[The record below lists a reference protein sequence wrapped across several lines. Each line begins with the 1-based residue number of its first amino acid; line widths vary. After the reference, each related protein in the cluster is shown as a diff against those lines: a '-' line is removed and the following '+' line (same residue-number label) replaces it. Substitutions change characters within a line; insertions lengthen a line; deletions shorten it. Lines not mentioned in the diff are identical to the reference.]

1 MIAKFAVAW
10 TLTVSVFC
18 SGPAAADDC
27 RRVNLDDQH
36 PTAVIGTQ
44 PKLNNFGPGA
54 GLHQPRGRPGEGSVL
69 KEELAKLR

>member
-1 MIAKFAVAW
+1 MLIAKFAVAW

-44 PKLNNFGPGA
+44 PKLNNFGPG
-54 GLHQPRGRPGEGSVL
+54 QVYIS
-69 KEELAKLR
+69 LAAVPVKDLSSKKS